1 MHELT
6 SLEIGLLV
14 REFKRLEGSRIRKF
28 YDLGNGAFKIA
39 LYKSPDTRLVYVK
52 LMKAINITEFS
63 EAAGEATQFAMAMR
77 KRIEN
82 SVVDSIQQ
90 MNNDRII
97 RFVLDKGRQFLVLEM
112 YGKGNLILTG
122 PEGTIEVSYKRLM
135 QKSREIKK
143 GARYE
148 YAESAS
154 HDILSMDGSAAA
166 RISEDLRIGKTL
178 ISSLSKSLSLGPLY
192 LEDII
197 MRAGLD
203 PNAAGIS
210 GEQAGRLAKEILGL
224 GMRISTEK
232 PRIYLKDG
240 KTVDYAACSILKYE
254 GMMAELF
261 DTMSQLLD
269 RLYLGERSSVP
280 DTARQEKLKELAIN
294 IEKQEHLAKRLAA
307 ESRENAVIGNAI
319 LANMNQVNAL
329 CAYLTQNRRATLEE
343 VRGAFPGLR
352 VKELDLKNKTVKIEL
367 EA

>member
-122 PEGTIEVSYKRLM
+122 DLNSLIEVPV
-135 QKSREIKK
+135 
-143 GARYE
+143 G
-148 YAESAS
+148 
-154 HDILSMDGSAAA
+154 D
-166 RISEDLRIGKTL
+166 
-178 ISSLSKSLSLGPLY
+178 SLGNLGQLPQ
-192 LEDII
+192 
-197 MRAGLD
+197 RANDL
-203 PNAAGIS
+203 P
-210 GEQAGRLAKEILGL
+210 GEQDPENQG
-224 GMRISTEK
+224 
-232 PRIYLKDG
+232 
-240 KTVDYAACSILKYE
+240 CSNR
-254 GMMAELF
+254 G
-261 DTMSQLLD
+261 D
-269 RLYLGERSSVP
+269 RCDE
-280 DTARQEKLKELAIN
+280 
-294 IEKQEHLAKRLAA
+294 
-307 ESRENAVIGNAI
+307 
-319 LANMNQVNAL
+319 
-329 CAYLTQNRRATLEE
+329 
-343 VRGAFPGLR
+343 
-352 VKELDLKNKTVKIEL
+352 
-367 EA
+367 